1 MSSLTPWLGQ
11 AVFTPARSLASQD
24 CFTTLGFRQGRSSST
39 APPPKKNKRRSC
51 LALSPVNLVESRNRA
66 HTYEAWTR
74 SSCLAI
80 ETRGQYSCTTEQ
92 RCLLPSQSA
101 ACWPPPLPLPTPS
114 PTPTQTAAR
123 PWPRPTRARS
133 PPAPEMPTPT
143 LWLTPSPADLVPLMP
158 KPSQTPRPRQ
168 ATARPR
174 S

>member
-1 MSSLTPWLGQ
+1 MLALARLIVCLFEISGPPGSRLNRAERKGARLCSALRQSCRLSTVLSCL
-11 AVFTPARSLASQD
+11 VFTPCRL
-24 CFTTLGFRQGRSSST
+24 
-39 APPPKKNKRRSC
+39 
-51 LALSPVNLVESRNRA
+51 ESRNRA

-101 ACWPPPLPLPTPS
+101 ACWTPPLPLPTPS